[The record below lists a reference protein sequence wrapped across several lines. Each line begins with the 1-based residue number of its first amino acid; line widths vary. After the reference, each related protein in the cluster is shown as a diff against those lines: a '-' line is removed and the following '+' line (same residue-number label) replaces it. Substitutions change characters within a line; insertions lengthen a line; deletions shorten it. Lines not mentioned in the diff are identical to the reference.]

1 MSKSF
6 GRVLFLAIL
15 VVTCVTAYAI
25 DPDRAERDRL
35 EQDRVGQDRVEPA
48 PSRARVGL
56 PVDWSF
62 RHVLHGNALGQNF
75 EDVAHQEP
83 RVLYNWVLRNRR
95 LANDGGEN
103 GVRINEHPPLRI
115 RRRPGATSADWNFTL
130 GAGKVRANMF
140 PAKYS
145 FDAGSGA
152 LTAANCTNDYVVYA
166 LDVAGTALQPN
177 IVRFNNIYSGTGGF
191 CGTAPSV
198 QSAYWVNTLD
208 TLGSSLNGKMLT
220 SPALSL
226 LGDKVAFIETV
237 QAASGICP
245 GTASSHSCS
254 IFHVL
259 TWGTTG
265 NNGSFTTAANIYA
278 AIAPGVTNNAVIT
291 NLVYSSSTN
300 TNSSPYVDFANDRAY
315 FGDDNGKLYRTTC
328 VFNCAVGLTP
338 QIDTGWPITIAAAG
352 VRMSPAVFAGPF
364 NKVYVGGSD
373 GKLYMADLTQCPG
386 ANCTIAGGGLVS
398 LTVGSANVFG
408 GVVDGPLV
416 DGYFGTVF
424 AFAGDDGSGSGVLL
438 QTNTTL
444 NLAPAIKF
452 TMGTS
457 AFFDIFDGAFDD
469 AYYQNTI
476 GATTVTGNAFVCGQ
490 QGGSGQPAL
499 YWLPF
504 TKNAGAL
511 STSNPPRVNTAA
523 SSRKNVPGNP
533 GVGCTPLT
541 EFKAGAVDRLFFS
554 QSALPMNKCVTGSPA
569 DGCAMMYDITTPA
582 STIGNAP
589 NAAISENLGTSG
601 IIIDNASS
609 SPQAASVYFTN
620 EGNTKC
626 TTGTGV
632 ASVQA
637 YCAIKVTQSALQ

>member
-6 GRVLFLAIL
+6 GRVLFLAIF
-15 VVTCVTAYAI
+15 VVTCAAAYAI
-25 DPDRAERDRL
+25 EPDSAE
-35 EQDRVGQDRVEPA
+35 
-48 PSRARVGL
+48 PSQSRTRIGL

-62 RHVLHGNALGQNF
+62 RHVLHGNALDQNF
-75 EDVAHQEP
+75 EDVAQQEP

-95 LANDGGEN
+95 AAADEEN
-103 GVRINEHPPLRI
+103 RLRINGHTPQRFH
-115 RRRPGATSADWNFTL
+115 RRPSTAKADWNFTL
-130 GAGKVRANMF
+130 GQGKVRTNMF

-177 IVRFNNIYSGTGGF
+177 VVRFNNIYSGTGGF

-198 QSAYWVNTLD
+198 MSAYWVNTLD
-208 TLGSSLNGKMLT
+208 TGGVSTLNGKMLT

-226 LGDKVAFIETV
+226 LGDKIAFIETV
-237 QAASGICP
+237 QAASGVCP
-245 GTASSHSCS
+245 GFASAHSCS

-265 NNGSFTTAANIYA
+265 NNGSFSSVANTYA

-300 TNSSPYVDFANDRAY
+300 TNSSPYVDFSNDRAY

-328 VFNCAVGLTP
+328 VFNCAAGDTP
-338 QIDTGWPITIAAAG
+338 QIDTGWPITIAAAA
-352 VRMSPAVFAGPF
+352 VRMSPPVFAGPF
-364 NKVYVGGSD
+364 NKVYIGGSD
-373 GKLYMADLTQCPG
+373 GKLYMADLTKCPG

-398 LTVGSANVFG
+398 VTVGSANIFG
-408 GVVDGPLV
+408 GVVDGPIV

-424 AFAGDDGSGSGVLL
+424 AFAGDDGTGSGVLL
-438 QTNTTL
+438 QTNTSL
-444 NLAPAIKF
+444 NLSPAITF
-452 TMGTS
+452 SMGTS

-476 GATTVTGNAFVCGQ
+476 GATTVAGNVFVCGQ

-511 STSNPPRVNTAA
+511 STSNPPLVNTAA

-554 QSALPMNKCVTGSPA
+554 QSSLPMNKCVTGNPA

-582 STIGNAP
+582 TTIGNAP
-589 NAAISENLGTSG
+589 TASLVENIGTSG

-620 EGNTKC
+620 EGTTKC

-632 ASVQA
+632 GIVQA